1 MATYFGS
8 LVQLCCGEGGRLQT
22 NTAGMCGQC
31 SHWMDHPG
39 FAQPKAGCT
48 FRVHSAQAPGC
59 PVRVLSQV
67 DPVFCA
73 LPKSKPLRF
82 LGAPQGHR
90 PRWAVCLVLI
100 PGPSCSGDQC
110 LASPLSQVGHA
121 SYPPPYTVSCVC
133 HEGLVPGV
141 PCVSSGKLI
150 SVCDTAGGC
159 GPSRIPGRCG

>member
-1 MATYFGS
+1 VATPS
-8 LVQLCCGEGGRLQT
+8 LFILACSVCKSLQCL
-22 NTAGMCGQC
+22 NFCPDMRGQRWPLILAHLFNC
-31 SHWMDHPG
+31 AVEREEDCKQILLACVGNARIGWTTLGLP
-39 FAQPKAGCT
+39 QPKAGCT
-48 FRVHSAQAPGC
+48 FRVHSAQAPGYS
-59 PVRVLSQV
+59 VRVLSQV

-121 SYPPPYTVSCVC
+121 SYPPP
-133 HEGLVPGV
+133 
-141 PCVSSGKLI
+141 
-150 SVCDTAGGC
+150 
-159 GPSRIPGRCG
+159 